1 MKPRAVFK
9 IIVDIAMTVA
19 LMLLMTYELIG
30 QSTHEWIGMGMFVL
44 FLLHHVLNR
53 KWSSGLT
60 KGRWTPLRVWQTLL
74 VLWVL
79 ITMLGSMV
87 SGIVLSRSVF
97 AFLPIRSGQSWARTL
112 HLICA
117 YWGFVGMSLHLGLH
131 WSMMMGMAQKHFGKP
146 SQLRTW
152 VLRLL
157 AVGIAAYGVYAFVM
171 RDIGSYMLLRNEF
184 VFFNFEEPLAFFFT
198 DYLAVMGLFVFLGHY
213 IAKGLKLCA
222 KRKTI

>member
-44 FLLHHVLNR
+44 FLIHHILNR

-60 KGRWTPLRVWQTLL
+60 KGRWTPPRVWQTVL

-79 ITMLGSMV
+79 VTMLGSMV
-87 SGIVLSRSVF
+87 SGIVLSRSIF
-97 AFLPIRSGQSWARTL
+97 TFLPIRSGQSWARTL
-112 HLICA
+112 HLLCA

-131 WSMMMGMAQKHFGKP
+131 WSMMMGMAQKHFGK
-146 SQLRTW
+146 SLQLRTW
-152 VLRLL
+152 LLRLL
-157 AVGIAAYGVYAFVM
+157 AVGIAAYGVYAFVK
-171 RDIGSYMLLRNEF
+171 RDIGSYMLLKNEF
-184 VFFNFEEPLAFFFT
+184 VFFNFEEPLVSFFT

-213 IAKGLKLCA
+213 AAKGLKLCT
-222 KRKTI
+222 KRKNV